1 MRVLPED
8 QIAGDQIKIALV
20 LCRTG
25 KQRSNMWVRVEQND
39 CFVDLNQS
47 RMSLPF
53 YLWHASRV

>member
-8 QIAGDQIKIALV
+8 QIAGDQIKVALV

-25 KQRSNMWVRVEQND
+25 KQRNNMWVRVEQND
-39 CFVDLNQS
+39 CFVGLNQS

-53 YLWHASRV
+53 YLWHGRRV

>member
-39 CFVDLNQS
+39 CFVGLKQS

-53 YLWHASRV
+53 YL